1 MDIWL
6 LRHAIAEETS
16 STGRYAD
23 RALTADGLR
32 RAERVARGLVALE
45 PSIELVLTSPY
56 RRARQTAEP
65 AARALGLARRF
76 RETRA
81 LEPGRDPREILD
93 EVHAEEAA
101 GVLLVGHE
109 PHLGALLGILVAE
122 GRVALPP
129 KAAAAGSPSKTARA
143 CSGPPA
149 CARQSIE
156 SALQEGNG
164 QDLLSAVWVS
174 S

>member
-6 LRHAIAEETS
+6 LRHAIAEEVS
-16 STGRYAD
+16 ASGRDAD
-23 RALTADGLR
+23 RGLTSDGLR
-32 RAERVARGLVALE
+32 RAERVARGLAALE
-45 PSIELVLTSPY
+45 PAIDLVLTSPY

-65 AARALGLARRF
+65 AARALGLARRL

-93 EVHAEEAA
+93 EVRAEDAA

-122 GRVALPP
+122 GRAVLPLK
-129 KAAAAGSPSKTARA
+129 KAAAAWIALEDGAGTLKALLPARVLE
-143 CSGPPA
+143 
-149 CARQSIE
+149 RIR
-156 SALQEGNG
+156 
-164 QDLLSAVWVS
+164 
-174 S
+174 